1 MPSTLTRRLSLI
13 ATAAFAA
20 AILSACSTDSDDSM
34 PSIDAAGTSMT
45 GEMTSDIATGSG
57 QEDDVM
63 FAQMMIPHHEQAVEM
78 ADVALDQSTSSV
90 EVRQLAVDIKA
101 AQDPE
106 IETMRGWLEAWGA
119 PQAAPSGM
127 EHDSGMMADTDM
139 GALADA
145 EGAEFDRMWLT
156 MMIEH
161 HEGAITMAQDVLATT
176 EDEEVKAMAEDI
188 IAAQEA
194 EIATMQALLEP

>member
-1 MPSTLTRRLSLI
+1 MPSTLSRRISV
-13 ATAAFAA
+13 ATAALVTA
-20 AILSACSTDSDDSM
+20 AILTACSTGSDDSM
-34 PSIDAAGTSMT
+34 PSMDAGGTSMS
-45 GEMTSDIATGSG
+45 SDMATGSV

-78 ADVALDQSTSSV
+78 ADMALDPDASSSV
-90 EVRQLAVDIKA
+90 EVRELAVDIKA

-106 IETMRGWLEAWGA
+106 IETMRAWLDVWGA
-119 PQAAPSGM
+119 PQEPSVGM
-127 EHDSGMMADTDM
+127 GHDSGMMSQGDM
-139 GALADA
+139 GALASA

-161 HEGAITMAQDVLATT
+161 HEGAITMAQDVQSTT

>member
-1 MPSTLTRRLSLI
+1 VPSTLTRRLSLI

>member
-1 MPSTLTRRLSLI
+1 VPSTLSRRI
-13 ATAAFAA
+13 AIIVAALLAA
-20 AILSACSTDSDDSM
+20 AILTACSTDPDEPMNSMDSQ
-34 PSIDAAGTSMT
+34 SQETTSMS
-45 GEMTSDIATGSG
+45 GETAPDSG
-57 QEDDVM
+57 REDDVM

-106 IETMRGWLEAWGA
+106 IETMRGWLDAWGA
-119 PQAAPSGM
+119 PQEPSGGM
-127 EHDSGMMADTDM
+127 GHDSGMMSQGDM
-139 GALADA
+139 GALASA
-145 EGAEFDRMWLT
+145 EGAEFDQMWLT

-161 HEGAITMAQDVLATT
+161 HEGAITMARDALATT
-176 EDEEVKAMAEDI
+176 ANADVATMAEDI

>member
-34 PSIDAAGTSMT
+34 PSMDAAGTSMT